1 MADFWA
7 VVEQYR
13 HTMSDSGELATK
25 RRHQAQAWMWQL
37 IDSGLRHRFRE
48 HPGVAAALPELSQ
61 AVEAG
66 TTTPAVAAHRLLNLL
81 NRYF

>member
-1 MADFWA
+1 MADFLA
-7 VVEQYR
+7 TVEQYR
-13 HTMSDSGELATK
+13 ATMNKTGEWDAR
-25 RRHQAQAWMWQL
+25 RRHQAQAWMWLL
-37 IDSGLRHRFRE
+37 IDFGLRHRFRE